1 VSAARPGAGAEPRPA
16 GDPLWYKDAIVYQL
30 HVRAFH
36 DSDGDGIGDFAGLTQ
51 KLDYL
56 ADLGV
61 TALWLLPFN
70 SSPLRDDG
78 YDVASYRDVH
88 PDYGTLREVG
98 RFVREAHRRGLRVIT
113 ELVVNHTSDQHPWFQ
128 RARRAAPGSRW
139 RDFYVWSDD
148 PNRYADARII
158 FKDFETSNWAWDPVA
173 RAYYWHRFYAHQ
185 PDLNFDNPAVR
196 EAVLDALDF
205 WAARGVDGFRLD
217 AIPYLIERD
226 GTSCENLPETHA
238 VLKDLRRHLDERFP
252 GRMLLAEANQWPED
266 AVAYFGEGD
275 ECHMAF
281 HFPVMPRLFMAMHME
296 DRHPIVDI
304 LEQTPAIPAACQW
317 AVFLRNHDELTLEM
331 VTDAERDYMYRVYA
345 DDPHARI
352 NLGIRRRL
360 APLVANN
367 RRRIELLNGLLFS
380 LPGTPVIYYGD
391 EIGMGDNIY
400 LGDRNGVR
408 TPMQWSADR
417 NAGFSRA
424 NPQQLYLPVVSA
436 AEYHPEAVNV
446 ESQQANPSSLL
457 WWMKRLIV
465 LRKRHPAFGRGTLA
479 FLYPRN
485 RRILAFVRVHEAER
499 ILCVFNLSRFVQ
511 YVELDLAA
519 YRGEVPVELFGQTP
533 FPPIGDLP
541 YLLTLGP
548 HAFYWLRLE
557 APVVPSPRAPDDLP
571 TITVAGDWQRV
582 LEAPA
587 RAALEAALPG
597 HLASARWF
605 GGKDRRI
612 RSAAIVERIP
622 LARSDASA
630 AIAFVGVAYAEGEP
644 EAYQVPLAWVEEAAA
659 QEIVKWRPQ
668 AVVARLIVDD
678 RRGVLCDALAVP
690 AVRRALHDTL
700 AQRRRLH
707 GGAGDV
713 VGIRTPA
720 FPRPPTDDET
730 RAGRVLDG
738 EQSNTSIVYGDRM
751 IVKMFRRLQEG
762 INPDLEIGRFLSE
775 RTTYRNTPRV
785 CGALSYE
792 RRRGEPT
799 TLGIAHAFVPS
810 ARDAWRF
817 TLDEL
822 DRYFERLLAEPT
834 LALPPYEPTDG
845 DAVPV
850 EVADLVG
857 PYLGTARLL
866 GRRIGELH
874 VALGSRADDPA
885 FAPEPVG
892 PLYQRSFYQ
901 ATRGLLTGVL
911 EAIASAVDHVPPATR
926 TGLERVARSREALD
940 GRFRAILES
949 RLTSR
954 RIRTHG
960 DLHLGQIL
968 HTGDDVVVLDF
979 EGEPLRSLG
988 ERRLKQSPLRDVAG
1002 MLRSFHYAAH
1012 AARRSERLGDV
1023 AGARAARFMDDAARW
1038 ANWTSAAFVRAYRS
1052 ADGIDGLLPD
1062 EPEVRLLLDVYVLEK
1077 ALYELRYELGNRPD
1091 WVDIPLAGVL
1101 ELLDRRA

>member
-1 VSAARPGAGAEPRPA
+1 VSIARRRPGPAGTERPA
-16 GDPLWYKDAIVYQL
+16 VDALWYKDAIVYQL
-30 HVRAFH
+30 HVRAFA
-36 DSDGDGIGDFAGLTQ
+36 DSDGDGIGDFAGATQ

-61 TALWLLPFN
+61 TAIWLLPFN
-70 SSPLRDDG
+70 PSPLRDDG
-78 YDVASYRDVH
+78 YDVADYRDVH
-88 PDYGTLREVG
+88 PDYGTLADVRA
-98 RFVREAHRRGLRVIT
+98 FVREAHRRGLRVIT
-113 ELVVNHTSDQHPWFQ
+113 ELVVNHTSDQHAWFQ

-148 PNRYADARII
+148 PDHYTDARII

-173 RAYYWHRFYAHQ
+173 QAYYWHRFYSHQ

-196 EAVLDALDF
+196 EAVLGVLDF

-217 AIPYLIERD
+217 AIPYLIERE

-238 VLKDLRRHLDERFP
+238 VLKELRRRLDERFP

-266 AVAYFGEGD
+266 AVAYFGDAD

-345 DDPHARI
+345 DDRRARV

-360 APLVANN
+360 APLVGNN

-400 LGDRNGVR
+400 LGDRNAVR

-424 NPQQLYLPVVSA
+424 NPQKLYLPVVAA

-457 WWMKRLIV
+457 WWMKRLIA
-465 LRKRHPAFGRGTLA
+465 LRKRHAAFGRGTVE
-479 FLYPRN
+479 FLHPRN
-485 RRILAFVRVHEAER
+485 RRILAFVRVHEDER
-499 ILCVFNLSRFVQ
+499 LLCVFNLSRFVQ

-519 YRGEVPVELFGQTP
+519 WRGMIPVELFGGTA

-548 HAFYWLRLE
+548 HSFYWLRLE
-557 APVVPSPRAPDDLP
+557 PPELPVVRAPGEAPAL
-571 TITVAGDWQRV
+571 TVEGSWTAV
-582 LEAPA
+582 FEAPA
-587 RAALEAALPG
+587 RGAFERLLPG
-597 HLASARWF
+597 YLPGCRWF
-605 GGKDRRI
+605 GGKGRRV
-612 RSAAIVERIP
+612 RGATVVERIP
-622 LARSDASA
+622 LTRAEGAPTV
-630 AIAFVGVAYAEGEP
+630 AFVRVAYDEGEP
-644 EAYQVPLAWVEEAAA
+644 EVYQMPLAWLADAHAA
-659 QEIVKWRPQ
+659 ELVRWRPQ
-668 AVVARLIVDD
+668 AVVARLAVNG
-678 RRGVLCDALAVP
+678 RPGVLCDAVAVP
-690 AVRRALHDTL
+690 ATRRALLDAV
-700 AQRRRLH
+700 AQRRHLR
-707 GGAGDV
+707 GGHGDV
-713 VGIRTPA
+713 AGIRTAA
-720 FPRPPTDDET
+720 FPRDAIEGD
-730 RAGRVLDG
+730 GRLLEG
-738 EQSNTSIVYGDRM
+738 EQSNSSIVFGERV
-751 IVKMFRRLQEG
+751 ILKLFRRLQEG
-762 INPDLEIGRFLSE
+762 TNPDLEIGLFLGE
-775 RTTYRNTPRV
+775 RTSYRNTPPV

-792 RRRGEPT
+792 RRREAPI
-799 TLGIAHAFVPS
+799 TLGILHALVRD
-810 ARDAWRF
+810 ARDAWRY
-817 TLDEL
+817 TLDTL
-822 DRYFERLLAEPT
+822 DQYFERLVAHPE
-834 LALPPYEPTDG
+834 LALPPLDEG
-845 DAVPV
+845 SVEHVPANV
-850 EVADLVG
+850 IELVG
-857 PYLGTARLL
+857 HYLDAARLL

-874 VALGSRADDPA
+874 VALASDTEDPE
-885 FAPEPVG
+885 FTPEPLG

-901 ATRGLLTGVL
+901 AARGLLQQVVEAAGAATGT
-911 EAIASAVDHVPPATR
+911 VPAATR
-926 TGLERVARSREALD
+926 AGLEQVVARQGELD
-940 GRFRAILES
+940 ARFRAILAG
-949 RLTSR
+949 RLASR

-968 HTGDDVVVLDF
+968 HTGDDVVILDF
-979 EGEPLRSLG
+979 EGEPLRPVG

-1002 MLRSFHYAAH
+1002 MIRSFHYAAH
-1012 AARRSERLGDV
+1012 VALRSERLRAV
-1023 AGARAARFMDDAARW
+1023 AGTAAERFETDAARW
-1038 ANWTSAAFVRAYRS
+1038 AAWTTAVFVRAYRD
-1052 ADGIDGLLPD
+1052 ADGIAALLPADD
-1062 EPEVRLLLDVYVLEK
+1062 EIRLLLDVYVLEK

-1091 WVDIPLAGVL
+1091 WVDVPLGGVL
-1101 ELLDRRA
+1101 GLLDSGR